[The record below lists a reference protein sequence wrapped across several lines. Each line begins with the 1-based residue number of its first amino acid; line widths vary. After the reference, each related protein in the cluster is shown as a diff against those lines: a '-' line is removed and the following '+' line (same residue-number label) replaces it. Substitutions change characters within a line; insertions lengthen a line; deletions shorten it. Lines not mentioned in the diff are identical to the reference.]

1 MEIGQSR
8 WIFNHIGSSI
18 ILGSIL
24 VNYLNEILN
33 EGTLSIQEFLN
44 GKIDHFY

>member
-33 EGTLSIQEFLN
+33 EGTLSIQEFSN
-44 GKIDHFY
+44 GGIDHSY